1 MPNTQP
7 MNHIVNMGM
16 VNKGGYRMPSGPNSV
31 RMTNYGGNRPPGNFP
46 GEITFFIRILDTIDG
61 LTNIFAM
68 SFVCSK

>member
-1 MPNTQP
+1 MFSMPNTQP

-46 GEITFFIRILDTIDG
+46 GEITF
-61 LTNIFAM
+61 
-68 SFVCSK
+68 SSKF